1 MRSKTLWSEPL
12 GMLLA
17 SGSPGSALAYH
28 LGVINS
34 ETAMLRR
41 NKATPDAASAAAKR
55 TEPEFGDLFFHPART
70 LR

>member
-1 MRSKTLWSEPL
+1 MRSKTLWNEPL

-28 LGVINS
+28 LGVIHS
-34 ETAMLRR
+34 ESGMLRS
-41 NKATPDAASAAAKR
+41 NTATSKAVPGPVTDS
-55 TEPEFGDLFFHPART
+55 EPVFGDLFFHPARS